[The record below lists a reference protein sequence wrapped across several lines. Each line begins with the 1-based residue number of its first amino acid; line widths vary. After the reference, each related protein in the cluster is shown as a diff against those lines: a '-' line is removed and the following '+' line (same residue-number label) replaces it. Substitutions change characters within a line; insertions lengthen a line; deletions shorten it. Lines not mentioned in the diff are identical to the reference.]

1 MFVHEIG
8 SIVFESIFVFVFV
21 NCICILVHE
30 CIYKN
35 ILQRVVVVG
44 GGTQQLDL
52 SGHKEVWHLHAAT
65 LVIVMD
71 THTQT
76 RNILA
81 GEIQLDQ
88 KYSWTQN
95 TVSTIMQ
102 LDTALATLEIEIDIL
117 GIHTPSLTLLRTEST
132 PLKWLFLYCC
142 TSCRES
148 LTHLVLFGLRWHRKR

>member
-81 GEIQLDQ
+81 REIHLNQ
-88 KYSWTQN
+88 KYSWTRN
-95 TVSTIMQ
+95 TVGPKIQ
-102 LDTALATLEIEIDIL
+102 FQ
-117 GIHTPSLTLLRTEST
+117 P
-132 PLKWLFLYCC
+132 
-142 TSCRES
+142 
-148 LTHLVLFGLRWHRKR
+148 